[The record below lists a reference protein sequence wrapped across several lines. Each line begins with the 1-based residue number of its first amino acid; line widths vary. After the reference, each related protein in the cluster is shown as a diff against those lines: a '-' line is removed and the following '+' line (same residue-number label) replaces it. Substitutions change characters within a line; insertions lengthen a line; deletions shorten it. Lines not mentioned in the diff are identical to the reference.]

1 MRIMFKKVC
10 SVVLSALLLQAAA
23 VPAFAATSAEKEA
36 RRAEKVRTQLAKLG
50 TGSDARIRVELR
62 DRTKLEGFVKEAGA
76 DAFAVTDRAGKTTT
90 VGYSQV
96 RKAQGHNLST
106 GAKIGIGIGIGV
118 GVTLLI
124 LYLYVVTHDD

>member
-1 MRIMFKKVC
+1 MLKRIC

-50 TGSDARIRVELR
+50 TGADARVKLILR
-62 DRTKLEGFVKEAGA
+62 DKTKLEGFVSEAGA
-76 DAFAVTDRAGKTTT
+76 STFAVTDGAGRTTT
-90 VGYSQV
+90 VGYGQV
-96 RKAQGHNLST
+96 GKAQGNNLST
-106 GAKIGIGIGIGV
+106 GAKIAIGVGIGA

-124 LYLYVVTHDD
+124 FLIWLAHAD